1 MGLMAKK
8 RGLSVGLSELLSDIK
23 LINANDSSQ
32 ENKAALRHMPID
44 LLQPGK
50 YQPRR
55 AMDKEALIELADSIR
70 SQGIVQPIIARPI
83 GGGKYEII
91 AGERRWRAAQL
102 AKLHEVP
109 VVIREMVDKQA
120 IALSLIENIQ
130 REDLNAIDTAMSL
143 QKLIEEFDMTHE
155 SAASAVGKSRT
166 TVTNLLRLLELPE
179 EIKMMLQQ
187 SQLEMGHARALLT
200 LVAAKQLMAAKTIV
214 TKKLSVRAA
223 EALVKQLQQPHSITK
238 KINDPNT
245 MELQKQL
252 ADKLA
257 AAVKISHTKKGSG
270 KIVIKYNNLD
280 ELDGI
285 LKHIR

>member
-1 MGLMAKK
+1 MAKK
-8 RGLSVGLSELLSDIK
+8 SGLGLGLSELLSDIK
-23 LINANDSSQ
+23 TITGDSQ
-32 ENKAALRHMPID
+32 AHKTALRHLPID
-44 LLQPGK
+44 LLRPGK

-55 AMDKEALIELADSIR
+55 AMNKEALAELADSIR
-70 SQGIVQPIIARPI
+70 SQGIVQPIIVRPV
-83 GGGKYEII
+83 GEGNYEII

-102 AKLHEVP
+102 ANLHEVP
-109 VVIREMVDKQA
+109 VVIREMPDKQA

-130 REDLNAIDTAMSL
+130 REDLNAIDTAVSL
-143 QKLIEEFDMTHE
+143 QKLIEEFEMTHE
-155 SAASAVGKSRT
+155 SAAVAVGKSRA

-179 EIKMMLQQ
+179 EIKDLVQQ
-187 SQLEMGHARALLT
+187 GQLEMGHARALLS
-200 LVAAKQLMAAKTIV
+200 LEQAKQLMAAKIIV

-223 EALVKQLQQPHSITK
+223 EVLVKQLQNPQSSVK
-238 KINDPNT
+238 KSHDPDT
-245 MELQKQL
+245 LQLQKQI